1 MPRVSKKEA
10 QRRRAVGLSLDTRAQ
25 KRQKLDLSAME
36 DNGWQSDAPSEGM
49 LTEEEDQ
56 YPIGQPKAGW
66 EEAERTVHG
75 YSKTKEFQQKKS
87 YHKHKEE
94 IKRRRDEKKALSA
107 GIPISQRAKPIWG
120 DIRTML
126 SAELT
131 LSTSPPSEAP
141 SSPSLQVFSTSEPS
155 SPSDCEAPTFP
166 TYPAP
171 ERSLVRP

>member
-75 YSKTKEFQQKKS
+75 PWLLE
-87 YHKHKEE
+87 
-94 IKRRRDEKKALSA
+94 D
-107 GIPISQRAKPIWG
+107 
-120 DIRTML
+120 
-126 SAELT
+126 
-131 LSTSPPSEAP
+131 
-141 SSPSLQVFSTSEPS
+141 
-155 SPSDCEAPTFP
+155 
-166 TYPAP
+166 
-171 ERSLVRP
+171 